1 MVRRKARTL
10 RMEAFT
16 IEGHLCKILIVD
28 DEILIRQGI
37 KHYMNWEQEGFTI
50 VGEAANGQEALEMI
64 ETCRP
69 DIVITDIVMP
79 VMDGKEL
86 TKVIKTRYPE
96 IEVVV
101 LSSFG
106 EFEYVRN
113 TFQSGVADYMLK
125 PRLEPKELL
134 NVLNRAVGRTE
145 AGPNAVRGAKAPAA
159 AAERLLEKIAA
170 GFELGGEADIAD
182 IRASFPHP
190 VFRLLAV
197 AGKDVAAEDI
207 DAFKSIVGE
216 RFDGAICLSFP
227 AGRGLTGFL
236 VNGGEALREPLDE
249 LAARWTEAS
258 GHAGTLLVGGPYDDF
273 MRTGDVLRE
282 QIHPLARRA
291 FYRPDARWLT
301 FAEDAA
307 PPLTVEAF
315 NLNQFTEAFKLMQFG
330 EAFGGL
336 RRHVEKLRAAGGMD
350 VEEFKSFLNNMIFT
364 ITVLTENMGFDA
376 QGLDKEKFRY
386 FDAIQQARNAE
397 EAIGILHAFMAE
409 AERRLADSARNAA
422 RDNMKKLLDYIEQ
435 NYAEPLSLKE
445 VAKHFH
451 FNPSYL
457 SSWFSA
463 HSGEGFVEYVNKIR
477 IHKAAEMLRT
487 GSGSIAE
494 IGAKVGFPDH
504 SYFCKVFK
512 KFTGRSPSEYR
523 RMTAGTARE

>member
-1 MVRRKARTL
+1 
-10 RMEAFT
+10 MEAFT

-37 KHYMNWEQEGFTI
+37 KHYMNWEQEGFSI
-50 VGEAANGQEALEMI
+50 VGEAANGREALEMI
-64 ETCRP
+64 EACRP

-79 VMDGKEL
+79 VMDGEEL
-86 TKVIKTRYPE
+86 TKVVKTRYPD

-106 EFEYVRN
+106 EFEYVRS
-113 TFQSGVADYMLK
+113 TFQSGVADYILK
-125 PRLEPKELL
+125 PKLEPRELL
-134 NVLNRAVGRTE
+134 QVLNKAAGRTRLR
-145 AGPNAVRGAKAPAA
+145 PNAAREAKASAA
-159 AAERLLEKIAA
+159 AAERLLEKITA
-170 GFELGGEADIAD
+170 GFELGGEADRAD

-197 AGKDVAAEDI
+197 TAKDISEAAAAALQSMVGK
-207 DAFKSIVGE
+207 
-216 RFDGAICLSFP
+216 RFPGAVCLPFP

-236 VNGGEALREPLDE
+236 LNGNADLQTQAPLDG
-249 LAARWTEAS
+249 LAAQWADAF
-258 GHAGTLLVGGPYDDF
+258 GQAGTLLISRPYEDF

-397 EAIGILHAFMAE
+397 EAIGILHAFTEE